1 MISNLKQQHHDYH
14 QYKIVTALTNKNAYP
29 HHVYLP
35 KIKVHETHISW
46 IFLTGLYAYK
56 IKKEVKFGK
65 ILNFSTLKPRRKFC
79 EKEIEVNKPLCGNM
93 YKEVVKLVSVDRDK
107 ERGGS
112 NSSVKLT
119 NLQYKGKP
127 LEYAVKM
134 LEIPQKLRMDN
145 LITSS
150 KVSLS
155 TIDRLTRILVKFHLS
170 TITNNKIKSYGQ
182 PRFIKKKIDENFE
195 TFGKL
200 NTKMAVHKLS
210 NIDNIHKKLIAF
222 LKNNRTLFYQRIKQ
236 DKIREIHGDL
246 YLKNIFIVNDRRFYL
261 YDRIEFNDTLRY
273 ADVIEDVAHLSM
285 DLDYNKREDL
295 RRRFVSQYIER
306 SKDSSARNLLYFF
319 MCYKAC
325 IRAKVS
331 LFRAKNETDNQKRK
345 WFEEESKDF
354 FELAESYL

>member
-1 MISNLKQQHHDYH
+1 MARLD
-14 QYKIVTALTNKNAYP
+14 
-29 HHVYLP
+29 
-35 KIKVHETHISW
+35 
-46 IFLTGLYAYK
+46 
-56 IKKEVKFGK
+56 
-65 ILNFSTLKPRRKFC
+65 FSTLKLRKRFC
-79 EKEIEVNKPLCGNM
+79 KKEIEVNKPLCGNM
-93 YKEVVKLVSVDRDK
+93 YKEVVKLVSAERDK
-107 ERGGS
+107 ERGR
-112 NSSVKLT
+112 SSSIKLT

-127 LEYAVKM
+127 LEYGVRM
-134 LEIPQKLRMDN
+134 FEIPQESRMDN
-145 LITSS
+145 LLTAGKI
-150 KVSLS
+150 SLN

-210 NIDNIHKKLIAF
+210 NMDKIYEKLIAF
-222 LKNNRTLFYQRIKQ
+222 LKNNRTLFYQRIRQ

-246 YLKNIFIVNDRRFYL
+246 YLKNIFIVNDKRFYL
-261 YDRIEFNDTLRY
+261 YDRIEFSDTLRY
-273 ADVIEDVAHLSM
+273 ADVIEDVVHLSM

-295 RRRFVSQYIER
+295 RRHFVSQYIER
-306 SKDSSARNLLYFF
+306 SKDSSLRDLLYFL

-345 WFEEESKDF
+345 WFEEESKNF
-354 FELAESYL
+354 FELAKSYL

>member
-1 MISNLKQQHHDYH
+1 M
-14 QYKIVTALTNKNAYP
+14 ALTNKNAYP
-29 HHVYLP
+29 HQVYLP
-35 KIKVHETHISW
+35 KIKIHETHISW

-65 ILNFSTLKPRRKFC
+65 ILDFSTLKLRRRFC
-79 EKEIEVNKPLCGNM
+79 EKEIEVNKLLCGNM
-93 YKEVVKLVSVDRDK
+93 YKEIVKLVSVDRDK
-107 ERGGS
+107 EGGS

-127 LEYAVKM
+127 LEYGVRM
-134 LEIPQKLRMDN
+134 LEIPQEFRMDN
-145 LITSS
+145 LITAG
-150 KVSLS
+150 KINLN
-155 TIDRLTRILVKFHLS
+155 TIDRLTRILAKFHLS
-170 TITNNKIKSYGQ
+170 TTTNNKIKSYGQ

-200 NTKMAVHKLS
+200 NTKMTVHKFS
-210 NIDNIHKKLIAF
+210 SIDKIHKKLIAF
-222 LKNNRTLFYQRIKQ
+222 LKNNGILFYQRIKQ

-246 YLKNIFIVNDRRFYL
+246 YLKNIFIKNDRRFYL
-261 YDRIEFNDTLRY
+261 YDRIEFNNTLRY
-273 ADVIEDVAHLSM
+273 ADVVEDVAHLSM

-295 RRRFVSQYIER
+295 RRHFVSQYIER
-306 SKDSSARNLLYFF
+306 SKDSSLIDLLYFL

-345 WFEEESKDF
+345 WFEEESKDL
-354 FELAESYL
+354 FELAKSYL